1 MFITGATRKDPW
13 LGYFRLDD
21 MLQAFLAAPAA
32 DGRLNC
38 VVIESVVGA
47 SVGKSCVDV
56 VDPATYDGASGR
68 HDARCRTFREA
79 FRACAVAWDVYG
91 HRHWRTF
98 DIQTLQDCHSDF
110 RVLRMPEWVEQ
121 RIVEEQLAAH
131 YAQQAESTSDTSSDV
146 DDDATIPF

>member
-1 MFITGATRKDPW
+1 MTIRGATRKDPW

-21 MLQAFLAAPAA
+21 MLQAFLASPAA

-38 VVIESVVGA
+38 QVIESVVGA
-47 SVGKSCVDV
+47 SIGKPAIDV

-79 FRACAVAWDVYG
+79 FRACAVTWDCYG

-98 DIQTLQDCHSDF
+98 DLQTLQDCHPDF

-121 RIVEEQLAAH
+121 RILEEQLADHMEALR
-131 YAQQAESTSDTSSDV
+131 AEHEDSDSSD
-146 DDDATIPF
+146 DESIPF